1 MENLWKKSV
10 RKRMFDKRNE
20 MNLSQVQ
27 ELSRKIVN
35 TLTKVPIF
43 KQSNNIMLYLSFNNE
58 VDSYEL
64 IEYCLG
70 NKKCVIVPYCNK
82 EGKQIIPAKI
92 ENFEKQLVKNDY
104 GFLESKLEYIKPE
117 PIDSIDLII
126 IPGLAFDK
134 RCYRIGYGT
143 GYYDRFLGKVNS
155 KIPTIGLVFDYQI
168 IDSAEVDE
176 FDIPLDYVIT
186 ERRIIVR

>member
-82 EGKQIIPAKI
+82 EGKQITPVKI
-92 ENFEKQLVKNDY
+92 ENIEKQLVKNDY
-104 GFLESKLEYIKPE
+104 GFLEPKLEYIKPE

-134 RCYRIGYGT
+134 RCYRIGYGA
-143 GYYDRFLGKVNS
+143 GYYDRFLDKVNS